1 MQTSESTTMKS
12 TLDEREKYINSVQK
26 MSEPDAETSPGNLPV
41 TANMKVSGNLK
52 HINHDDVFEV

>member
-1 MQTSESTTMKS
+1 MKS
-12 TLDEREKYINSVQK
+12 KLDEREKYINSIQK
-26 MSEPDAETSPGNLPV
+26 MSEPEAETSPGNLPV